1 MSFTILLAS
10 KLFSLIYL
18 YTLFQSEDDDSLV
31 SNDKDIRDYLE
42 VHTLLPVSN
51 PIAEPGPS
59 GTDTDVAPPSS
70 SLQQTE
76 VHLRMVEK
84 MPSSD
89 IYQPSRNV
97 DTTNIMNQSEI
108 SNELAKKREL
118 DVLVEMFP
126 NLWQEQVEQALESA
140 GSDLEKA
147 INILLEDNHTGVF
160 MHFPWVNYIGIHQTK
175 NIY

>member
-1 MSFTILLAS
+1 MS
-10 KLFSLIYL
+10 
-18 YTLFQSEDDDSLV
+18 
-31 SNDKDIRDYLE
+31 
-42 VHTLLPVSN
+42 
-51 PIAEPGPS
+51 
-59 GTDTDVAPPSS
+59 
-70 SLQQTE
+70 
-76 VHLRMVEK
+76 
-84 MPSSD
+84 SSD

-126 NLWQEQVEQALESA
+126 NLRQEQVEQALESA

-160 MHFPWVNYIGIHQTK
+160 MYFPWVNYIGIHQMK